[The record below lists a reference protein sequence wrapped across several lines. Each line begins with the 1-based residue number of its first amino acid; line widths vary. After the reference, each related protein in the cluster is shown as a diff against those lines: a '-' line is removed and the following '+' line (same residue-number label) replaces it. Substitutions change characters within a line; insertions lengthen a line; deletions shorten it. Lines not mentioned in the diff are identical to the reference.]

1 MKTRGILIVLA
12 LALTLLATPQFTAMP
27 TGIGSAG
34 NDGCSCHGGA
44 SDLTEIVVVGLPETF
59 NASEVYEFSM
69 TIEAQDFPRA
79 AEDSGRLG
87 GYRILATASDG
98 SSGGISR
105 SHSF

>member
-44 SDLTEIVVVGLPETF
+44 SDLTEIIVVGLP
-59 NASEVYEFSM
+59 
-69 TIEAQDFPRA
+69 
-79 AEDSGRLG
+79 
-87 GYRILATASDG
+87 
-98 SSGGISR
+98 
-105 SHSF
+105 